1 MAAEEAATLA
11 AGAVTTPEG
20 VGIPV
25 LAAGGAMTTAGTAL
39 SVKGLMDAKT
49 AAQII
54 QNAMAMSSSNG
65 NQPSQSSTS
74 PRPTEKNPK
83 SELPNSGTRLY
94 VPPKQKGVGSN
105 DCKESSG

>member
-1 MAAEEAATLA
+1 ME
-11 AGAVTTPEG
+11 
-20 VGIPV
+20 
-25 LAAGGAMTTAGTAL
+25 
-39 SVKGLMDAKT
+39 AKT

-54 QNAMAMSSSNG
+54 PNAMALSSSKG

-94 VPPKQKGVGSN
+94 VPPKQIRVGPNDIVKNPQGKGYLDNNNWKWTSMVDHTGM
-105 DCKESSG
+105 SSILMEAILTFSLL